1 MKEEQITLIKSIS
14 DVIIKLG
21 TKNDNI
27 KKYMVM
33 IEGAGKAY
41 QLRAAL
47 LKVVKDNYRSGET
60 APVLTLE
67 DYVTYLFPDGQYWGE
82 VRDLMLIYLYERL
95 HDLNV
100 DREKLSDDEIEETE
114 EILTN
119 EI

>member
-1 MKEEQITLIKSIS
+1 MKEEQISIIKSIS

-27 KKYMVM
+27 KRYMVM

-41 QLRAAL
+41 QLRTAL
-47 LKVVKDNYRSGET
+47 LKIVKDNYKSGET
-60 APVLTLE
+60 KPVITLE

-100 DREKLSDDEIEETE
+100 DREEFSENDIEETE
-114 EILTN
+114 ETLT